1 MLLFF
6 FLFPWCIKLFVSYFS
21 VSLNLKKNCFFWACF
36 YFSFFSHHD
45 NYSLFTY
52 LVACLLA
59 GWLSLLL
66 TMTRCWPLSLFDWLS
81 RDRAWEYFVRSSKEM
96 LRKTENSKIDSSSK
110 KKSSRVKLIK
120 TLWSI
125 WKDISS
131 ALPTC
136 DSSSSR

>member
-1 MLLFF
+1 MLLLGLFF
-6 FLFPWCIKLFVSYFS
+6 F
-21 VSLNLKKNCFFWACF
+21 FF
-36 YFSFFSHHD
+36 FFSHHG

-81 RDRAWEYFVRSSKEM
+81 RDRTWEYFVRSSKEM

-110 KKSSRVKLIK
+110 KNSSRVKLIK
-120 TLWSI
+120 NIMEYLERYFFSSAYMWLIFIKVILYVKWSI
-125 WKDISS
+125 FLNKQFGHISS
-131 ALPTC
+131 
-136 DSSSSR
+136 